1 MSLKITSSF
10 RRSIALASLIS
21 VATGALH
28 GAATA
33 APSADAD
40 WAAYGRDPGGARHSP
55 LRQITTA
62 NVGTLR
68 QAWVYHMR
76 PPGVTAD
83 AGPMPDGMR
92 AKFATG
98 FSASEATPLVVDGV
112 MYLATPYNR
121 VVALDAATGKERWAY
136 TLANKDQPSTRG
148 VAYWP
153 GARGNG
159 ARIFFGTR
167 SGKLIAL
174 DAATGQ
180 PAAAFGEAGI
190 VNMKTPE
197 VMNGLRAAPLGMSSP
212 PAIYKDLVITGSRVQ
227 EMPVKGAAGDVRA
240 WDARTGKL
248 VWTFHTIRRR
258 GRRART
264 VGRATARRRD
274 RAPMSGPSCRS
285 MKSAASPICR
295 SARRPSTAG
304 ALTER
309 APISIPTRWSRWTR
323 RPANISGISRPC
335 ITTSGTLTCRR

>member
-1 MSLKITSSF
+1 MSLKIPSTF

-21 VATGALH
+21 VAASALT

-33 APSADAD
+33 ASSADAD

-55 LRQITTA
+55 LKQITTA
-62 NVGTLR
+62 NVATLR

-83 AGPMPDGMR
+83 MGPMPDGMR

-153 GARGNG
+153 GTKGKG
-159 ARIFFGTR
+159 ARVFFGTR

-180 PAAAFGEAGI
+180 PATPFGEAGI
-190 VNMKTPE
+190 VNMTTPE
-197 VMNGLRAAPLGMSSP
+197 VM
-212 PAIYKDLVITGSRVQ
+212 K
-227 EMPVKGAAGDVRA
+227 
-240 WDARTGKL
+240 
-248 VWTFHTIRRR
+248 
-258 GRRART
+258 
-264 VGRATARRRD
+264 
-274 RAPMSGPSCRS
+274 C
-285 MKSAASPICR
+285 SAM
-295 SARRPSTAG
+295 
-304 ALTER
+304 
-309 APISIPTRWSRWTR
+309 
-323 RPANISGISRPC
+323 
-335 ITTSGTLTCRR
+335 